1 MNRKRIIEMSAYTM
15 IFLGLTVISP
25 SIAKL
30 IDHQYYPYP
39 RLFSESPL
47 TLLMGGSIALI
58 GFALVIWTIVIF
70 KTIGKGTPYPYLP
83 PLELVIS
90 GPYRYSRNPMVA
102 GGFLALVGEAGIYQS
117 PSLAVIAVLF
127 AVILYVY
134 IVFFEEPVLKDRFG
148 MRYETYIK
156 TVPRFLPNPFTSR
169 RQSFDTNMKID
180 RDGK

>member
-1 MNRKRIIEMSAYTM
+1 MNRKRIIELSAYTM

-47 TLLMGGSIALI
+47 TLLVGGSIALI

-70 KTIGKGTPYPYLP
+70 KTIGKGTPYSYLP
-83 PLELVIS
+83 PVELVTS

-102 GGFLALVGEAGIYQS
+102 GGFLVLVGEAGIFQS
-117 PSLAVIAVLF
+117 PSLAVIALLY
-127 AVILYVY
+127 AVILSVY
-134 IVFFEEPVLKDRFG
+134 IVFFEEPVLKERFG
-148 MRYETYIK
+148 ARYEKYIH
-156 TVPRFLPNPFTSR
+156 TVPRLLPNPFISKHQR
-169 RQSFDTNMKID
+169 LKSNNKIN
-180 RDGK
+180 RDV

>member
-83 PLELVIS
+83 PIELVIS

-102 GGFLALVGEAGIYQS
+102 GGFLVLVGEAGIYQS
-117 PSLAVIAVLF
+117 PSLAVIAILF
-127 AVILYVY
+127 AVILYGY
-134 IVFFEEPVLKDRFG
+134 IIFFEEPVLKDRFG
-148 MRYETYIK
+148 ARYEKYIN
-156 TVPRFLPNPFTSR
+156 TVPRLLPNPLISKRQRLKTS
-169 RQSFDTNMKID
+169 NKIN
-180 RDGK
+180 RDV